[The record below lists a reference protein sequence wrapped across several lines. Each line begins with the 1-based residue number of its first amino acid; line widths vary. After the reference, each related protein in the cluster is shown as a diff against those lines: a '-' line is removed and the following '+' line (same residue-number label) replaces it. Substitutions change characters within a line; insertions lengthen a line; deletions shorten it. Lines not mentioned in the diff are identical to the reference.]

1 MIEYI
6 FIVYLFYSKMLLLG
20 GRSYIYSTIFFK
32 KKSNRFM
39 LQINYT
45 YIVITLN
52 FEINYIMSFNIHCH
66 FS

>member
-20 GRSYIYSTIFFK
+20 GRSYIYSTIFK

-52 FEINYIMSFNIHCH
+52 FEINYIMSFNIRCH

>member
-20 GRSYIYSTIFFK
+20 GRSYIYSTIFK